1 MATLAYAYT
10 GRDATGR
17 IVKGKLEGSSES
29 AVVARMRTM
38 GLSPVAI
45 AEDTGGSGLSR
56 ELAIPGF
63 QKRVKT
69 KDLAVAS
76 RQMATMIAA
85 GLSLL
90 RTLTILAEQTEVRP
104 SPTRSRSAP
113 RCSRRS

>member
-1 MATLAYAYT
+1 MVTLAYAYT
-10 GRDATGR
+10 GRDATGKL
-17 IVKGKLEGSSES
+17 VKGKLEGTSES

-45 AEDTGGSGLSR
+45 AEDAGGTGLSR
-56 ELAIPGF
+56 DLTIPGM
-63 QKRVKT
+63 QKKVGL

-90 RTLTILAEQTEVRP
+90 RTLTIISEQTENK
-104 SPTRSRSAP
+104 
-113 RCSRRS
+113 RR